1 MRTTLFNCLM
11 KNIWELFWINV
22 PYLMA
27 TFQLIRENANT
38 PQPQIFIAIRSL
50 HDRDGNN
57 VDFFVPISS
66 YPLWDRFE
74 I

>member
-1 MRTTLFNCLM
+1 
-11 KNIWELFWINV
+11 
-22 PYLMA
+22 MA

-66 YPLWDRFE
+66 CPL
-74 I
+74 